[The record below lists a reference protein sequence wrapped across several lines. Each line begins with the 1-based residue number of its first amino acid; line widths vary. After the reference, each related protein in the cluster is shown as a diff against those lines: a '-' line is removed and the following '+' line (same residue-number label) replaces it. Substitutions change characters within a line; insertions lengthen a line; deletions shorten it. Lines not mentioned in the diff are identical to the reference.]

1 MNNKAQGLSIN
12 AIILIMLGLAVLVI
26 LILGFMLG
34 WNKIVPW
41 FGEKENID
49 TISKACQTA
58 CNSENQYAYCSAKRE
73 LTDGTN
79 TYKGVT
85 CYILSSL
92 KDFSSYGI
100 QSCSSLSQ
108 KCKQVTYC
116 NNWEYTIS
124 NTKESVKIVDGKTI
138 SGSLGDYCNPAAT
151 P

>member
-79 TYKGVT
+79 NYKGVT
-85 CYILSSL
+85 CHMLSSL
-92 KDFSSYGI
+92 TAFNSYGV

-108 KCKQVTYC
+108 KCKQVTDC
-116 NNWEYTIS
+116 KDWKYTRAGQ
-124 NTKESVKIVDGKTI
+124 KEAQIINAFETI
-138 SGSLGDYCNPAAT
+138 SGSLNDYCI
-151 P
+151 